1 MKPAELGEVRADLLA
16 FVEEM
21 FASLPRSD
29 QRRWGETY
37 LRGLMLDSALHSRRS
52 VHMFTVHALSAL
64 SFFGRRLARQ
74 SCSIL
79 SHRRSAPSTS
89 TCAPA

>member
-1 MKPAELGEVRADLLA
+1 
-16 FVEEM
+16 M

-64 SFFGRRLARQ
+64 SFFK
-74 SCSIL
+74 
-79 SHRRSAPSTS
+79 RRSAR
-89 TCAPA
+89 

>member
-1 MKPAELGEVRADLLA
+1 MESTEQGRRARRSFTNQHKAEVVDLCRHSGKSMA
-16 FVEEM
+16 KV
-21 FASLPRSD
+21 AR
-29 QRRWGETY
+29 
-37 LRGLMLDSALHSRRS
+37 DSEKAGALHSRRS

-64 SFFGRRLARQ
+64 SFFKRRLARQ

>member
-1 MKPAELGEVRADLLA
+1 MKPSQRAEVRADLLA
-16 FVEEM
+16 FAGEM

-29 QRRWGETY
+29 QRRWDGTY

-52 VHMFTVHALSAL
+52 VHMLTVHALSAL
-64 SFFGRRLARQ
+64 SFFRRRLARQ